1 MKRKLL
7 LAAALSAAIAAPG
20 MAAAADNQVQEI
32 RDRGVLQACHA
43 EAFPW
48 AVKDPATNE
57 WKGSDVEAAN
67 NLAEAMGVEVEHV
80 DATWG
85 TLIPS
90 LEAGKCD
97 IVMAP
102 MFRTPERA
110 MRILF
115 SEPTGFETKSITIG
129 PNAGVASYEELDQ
142 EGKVVV
148 VTSGA
153 ADENF
158 AKRYF
163 QNAEVK
169 ALVTDKLSTL
179 LVDVASG
186 RADAMVT
193 DTASAKKLV
202 SENPSMNVSILEPDS
217 PLDPQGYS
225 YGIRKGEYH
234 FLHLV
239 NVWQEAAEQQG
250 LKAQWSE
257 MFSQ

>member
-1 MKRKLL
+1 MKSKTLI
-7 LAAALSAAIAAPG
+7 AAALAALVAAPG
-20 MAAAADNQVQEI
+20 IAGAADNQIQEI

-48 AVKDPATNE
+48 AVKDPASNE
-57 WKGSDVEAAN
+57 WKGSDVEAAK
-67 NLAEAMGVEVEHV
+67 NLAAAMDVEIEHV

-115 SEPTGFETKSITIG
+115 SEPSGHETKSVTVG
-129 PNAGVASYEELDQ
+129 PNADIADLAALDQ
-142 EGKVVV
+142 EGKVIV
-148 VTSGA
+148 VTSGS
-153 ADENF
+153 ADEGF
-158 AKRYF
+158 AKRF
-163 QNAEVK
+163 FKKAEVK
-169 ALVTDKLSTL
+169 SLVTDKLSTL

-186 RADAMVT
+186 RADAMVS
-193 DTASAKKLV
+193 DTASARKLV
-202 SENPSMNVSILEPDS
+202 AENDNLDVRILQTDE

-225 YGIRKGEYH
+225 YGIRRGEYH
-234 FLHLV
+234 FLRLV
-239 NVWQEAAEQQG
+239 NIWQEAAEQQG
-250 LKAQWSE
+250 LKAEWSA
-257 MFSQ
+257 MFSE